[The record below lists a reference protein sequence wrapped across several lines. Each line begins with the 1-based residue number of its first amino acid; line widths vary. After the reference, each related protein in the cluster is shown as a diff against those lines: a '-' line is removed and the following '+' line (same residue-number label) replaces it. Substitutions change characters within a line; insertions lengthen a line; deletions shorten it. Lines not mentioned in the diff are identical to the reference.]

1 MKADIAV
8 AGMGYVGLSLAVL
21 LSQNNRVT
29 AFDILEEKIGMLTT
43 QNLAVERL
51 GIGEW
56 LIGTEVAR
64 GLVNRE
70 PSETTTVFPQPIGM
84 TSQALSHQ
92 RVMTELRVPLR
103 MASSIETGIPSIIW

>member
-1 MKADIAV
+1 MYPFQDPA
-8 AGMGYVGLSLAVL
+8 LSTAERVRDL
-21 LSQNNRVT
+21 LSRLT
-29 AFDILEEKIGMLTT
+29 TEEKIGMLTT

-70 PSETTTVFPQPIGM
+70 PSETTTVFPQPI
-84 TSQALSHQ
+84 
-92 RVMTELRVPLR
+92 
-103 MASSIETGIPSIIW
+103 